1 LASIR
6 IDAGSRKKPRGATAV
21 SAPAQVVPRDK
32 IEEFC
37 RRRRVTE
44 FALFGSVARGEARSE
59 SDVDVLVTFAPDA
72 GWSLFDLVEMQ
83 DELKLMFGREV
94 HLVERDGL
102 RNPFRRREI
111 LRSMKVVYAV

>member
-1 LASIR
+1 MSA
-6 IDAGSRKKPRGATAV
+6 AV
-21 SAPAQVVPRDK
+21 QVIPRDK

-37 RRRRVTE
+37 RRRRVRE
-44 FALFGSVARGEARSE
+44 FALFGSVTRGQVRPG

-83 DELKLMFGREV
+83 EELKLMFGREV

-102 RNPFRRREI
+102 RNPFRRHEI
-111 LRSMKVVYAV
+111 LRSMEVVYAA

>member
-1 LASIR
+1 MS
-6 IDAGSRKKPRGATAV
+6 AV
-21 SAPAQVVPRDK
+21 PYEVPRDK

-44 FALFGSVARGEARSE
+44 FGLFGSVARGEVRPE

-83 DELKLMFGREV
+83 DELKVLFGGEV

-102 RNPFRRREI
+102 RNPFRRHEI
-111 LRSMKVVYAV
+111 LRTVEIIYAA